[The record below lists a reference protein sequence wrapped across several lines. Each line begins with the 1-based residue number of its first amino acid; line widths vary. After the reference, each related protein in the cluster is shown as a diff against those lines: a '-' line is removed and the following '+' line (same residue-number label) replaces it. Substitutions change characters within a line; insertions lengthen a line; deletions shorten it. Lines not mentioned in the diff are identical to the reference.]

1 MVQLKVVEDTEHR
14 LVFRIGAWAMLWRT
28 SLCALVAA
36 VVSFSMTLFLR
47 RYIGIFAIV
56 FVGAPGL
63 IMVICGFFGCANAR
77 QFTFAFDMQQG
88 HFVARAGSAQL
99 VRSLSEIQL
108 VHIERECNFGGLFG
122 NDAPSFAATLLFS
135 DGHRCRLEAGVPVT
149 GSSKAPDH
157 MQVSAEK
164 IRLFLNLPQTN
175 TPLLSVSRSTKE
187 DQRRQGS
194 AHVEGNISRWVACQ
208 GIAPRLETPLLQY
221 EWVEVPEGPVR
232 LPGAAYGSAYMD
244 VEGLP
249 AYPGVT
255 TGGSAPLPGG
265 PRWSSPPA
273 RPSGHGPVVM
283 GRPQVVPLQRAMQ
296 IVVPKGMA
304 GQVITVTAP
313 DGAQVTVTVPADIT
327 PGEAIQIKY

>member
-1 MVQLKVVEDTEHR
+1 MVQLKVVEESEHR
-14 LVFRIGAWAMLWRT
+14 LVFRIGAWAMLCHM
-28 SLCALVAA
+28 SLCSLVAA
-36 VVSFSMTLFLR
+36 VVSFSLTLFLR

-88 HFVARAGSAQL
+88 DFVARAGSTQL

-108 VHIERECNFGGLFG
+108 VHIERECNVGGLFG

-135 DGHRCRLEAGVPVT
+135 DGHRCRLEAGVSVT
-149 GSSKAPDH
+149 GSGRGPDH
-157 MQVSAEK
+157 VQ
-164 IRLFLNLPQTN
+164 
-175 TPLLSVSRSTKE
+175 E
-187 DQRRQGS
+187 DQSTQGS
-194 AHVEGNISRWVACQ
+194 TQVEGNISRWVACQ

-244 VEGLP
+244 VEGLS

-273 RPSGHGPVVM
+273 RRSGHGPVVM

-296 IVVPKGMA
+296 IVVPEGVA

-327 PGEAIQIKY
+327 PGEAMTIQY